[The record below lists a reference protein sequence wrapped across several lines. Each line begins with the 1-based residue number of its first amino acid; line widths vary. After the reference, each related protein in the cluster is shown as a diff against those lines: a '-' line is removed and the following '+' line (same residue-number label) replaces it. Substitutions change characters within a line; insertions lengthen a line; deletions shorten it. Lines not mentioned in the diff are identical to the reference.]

1 VQEEHAIRP
10 TLGFRYY
17 AKVNESLHGRSQ
29 KLCKE
34 LEARKAT
41 NFGIRGRRLI
51 LELMHT
57 SAPFLPLSS
66 PVFMLQRG
74 VTSFL
79 PHHTPATRERDVADA
94 ASSQISSRLA
104 MVPSHLLA
112 PLCVSQLLHAHFLE
126 HNKYSTD
133 KMFTQLQKQG
143 SVRMSQ
149 VSGSKFRGGAVG
161 TH

>member
-17 AKVNESLHGRSQ
+17 AKVNKSLHDRSQ

-66 PVFMLQRG
+66 HVFMLQRG
-74 VTSFL
+74 FCRTIPL
-79 PHHTPATRERDVADA
+79 RREN
-94 ASSQISSRLA
+94 A
-104 MVPSHLLA
+104 M
-112 PLCVSQLLHAHFLE
+112 
-126 HNKYSTD
+126 
-133 KMFTQLQKQG
+133 
-143 SVRMSQ
+143 
-149 VSGSKFRGGAVG
+149 
-161 TH
+161 